1 MVRVTGYYSI
11 PAARGFCMNV
21 RFVPKAVIQN
31 YVMYGLILGTFA
43 QYVEVDPSLHEET
56 P

>member
-1 MVRVTGYYSI
+1 LIS
-11 PAARGFCMNV
+11 AALGLYDC
-21 RFVPKAVIQN
+21 FVPKAVIQN
-31 YVMYGLILGTFA
+31 YVMYGLILGIFA